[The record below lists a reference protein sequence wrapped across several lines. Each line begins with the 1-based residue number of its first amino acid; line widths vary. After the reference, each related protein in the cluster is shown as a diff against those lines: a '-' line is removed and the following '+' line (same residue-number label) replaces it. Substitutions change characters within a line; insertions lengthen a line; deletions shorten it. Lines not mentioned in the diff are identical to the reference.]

1 MLLSALQ
8 WLNHIGIKS
17 VARKVILGD
26 SDVPP
31 SETGF
36 AAYRATVDVEK
47 MRADPDTAWLLQK
60 PGLNIWIGDM
70 RHVMSYTIAAGR
82 SFNMVLSHPE
92 KSDPRTWSSKTT
104 LEDMKKQFEGWDY
117 R

>member
-1 MLLSALQ
+1 
-8 WLNHIGIKS
+8 
-17 VARKVILGD
+17 
-26 SDVPP
+26 
-31 SETGF
+31 
-36 AAYRATVDVEK
+36 

-70 RHVMSYTIAAGR
+70 RHVMSYTIASGR

-92 KSDPRTWSSKTT
+92 KSDPKTWNSKTT

-117 R
+117 RSDQL